1 MKFANARDG
10 LASFVSNT
18 TYKKVDP
25 EAIHAAKRFLL
36 DSLACI
42 AGGWNE
48 PSARIARAVSEDLG
62 GSKDA
67 HVLLTNKKTSV
78 VNATL
83 ANGIALR
90 ALDLIDMYHSL
101 DHAHPCEMTIP
112 PALAV
117 GQKMHSSGKDVL
129 TAIVLGYEIC
139 MKFAEITGNTRKG
152 WAGTATLGQF
162 ATPLVAGYLLKL
174 NKSQLAEAVSISGSH
189 NVSLAI
195 AYNLPISMTK
205 DALNS
210 FAAQSGVMAALLA
223 KSGFTGPAG
232 ILEAPG
238 GLWPQLESNAT
249 VETLLAGL
257 GKPFRITR
265 CGLKDHKFAAIAW
278 SHPAIEAL
286 LKLRAEH
293 GLTPKNVKQ
302 IRVRSTRKVATRIGD
317 KAGEKL
323 SPLDTQFS
331 GQNIL
336 ATALKYGDLLPKRQ
350 KMSADADVRAISKI
364 VKIEH
369 DPSLDHLYPEK
380 MPSIVEVLTVAGK
393 RLTCRVDYRRGDPQN
408 PLTDQDIEEKFRT
421 LTATHLTK
429 AKAKKICDAVWGLDN
444 MQDINELTKTFS
456 MHRSQ

>member
-1 MKFANARDG
+1 MKYKNARDG
-10 LASFVSNT
+10 LADFVGNT
-18 TYKKVDP
+18 KFHKVSP

-48 PSARIARAVSEDLG
+48 PSAKIARAVSEDIG
-62 GSKDA
+62 GAKDA
-67 HVLLTNKKTSV
+67 HVLLTRMKTSV
-78 VNATL
+78 LNATL

-162 ATPLVAGYLLKL
+162 ATPLVAGYLLRL

-195 AYNLPISMTK
+195 SYNLPISMTK

-210 FAAQSGVMAALLA
+210 FAAQSGVMAALMA
-223 KSGFTGPAG
+223 KRGFTGPAG

-238 GLWPQLESNAT
+238 GLWPQLESDAT
-249 VETLLAGL
+249 IESLLDGL
-257 GKPFRITR
+257 GKPFRITK

-293 GLTPKNVKQ
+293 GLTPKNVKA
-302 IRVRSTRKVATRIGD
+302 IKVRATRKVATRIGD
-317 KAGEKL
+317 KAGARL

-350 KMSADADVRAISKI
+350 KMSSDKDVRAISKI

-369 DPSLDHLYPEK
+369 DPSLDHLYPDK
-380 MPSIVEVLTVAGK
+380 MPSIVEVRTVEGK
-393 RLTCRVDYRRGDPQN
+393 LLTCRVDYRRGDPQN
-408 PLTDQDIEEKFRT
+408 PLSDKDIEDKFMA
-421 LTATHLTK
+421 LSAKHLSK
-429 AKAKKICDAVWGLDN
+429 AAARKICDAVWGLDK
-444 MQDINELTKTFS
+444 MADINALTAKFS
-456 MHRSQ
+456 

>member
-1 MKFANARDG
+1 MKFQNARDG
-10 LASFVSNT
+10 LAYFVSRT
-18 TYKKVDP
+18 TYKKVSP
-25 EAIHAAKRFLL
+25 EAIHASKRFLL

-48 PSARIARAVSEDLG
+48 PSARIAREVSEDLG

-67 HVLLTNKKTSV
+67 HVLLTTRKTSV

-162 ATPLVAGYLLKL
+162 ATPLVAGYLLRLKQ
-174 NKSQLAEAVSISGSH
+174 SQLAEAVSISGSH

-205 DALNS
+205 DALNT

-223 KSGFTGPAG
+223 KRGFTGPAG

-249 VETLLAGL
+249 VETLLEGL
-257 GKPFRITR
+257 GKPFRITK

-293 GLTPKNVKQ
+293 GLTPKNVKE
-302 IRVRSTRKVATRIGD
+302 IKVRATRKVATRIGD
-317 KAGEKL
+317 KAGAKL

-364 VKIEH
+364 VRIEH
-369 DPSLDHLYPEK
+369 DPGLDHLYPEK
-380 MPSIVEVLTVAGK
+380 MPSIVEVLTVDGK
-393 RLTCRVDYRRGDPQN
+393 RLSCRVDYRRGDPNN
-408 PLTDQDIEEKFRT
+408 PLSDKDIEEKFMA
-421 LTATHLTK
+421 LTAKHLSKST
-429 AKAKKICDAVWGLDN
+429 AKKICGLVWGLEN
-444 MQDINELTKTFS
+444 MRDINELTTKFS
-456 MHRSQ
+456 KN

>member
-1 MKFANARDG
+1 MNFNNARDG
-10 LASFVSNT
+10 LASFVSKTN
-18 TYKKVDP
+18 YKNVSP

-67 HVLLTNKKTSV
+67 HLLLTDKKTSV

-117 GQKMHSSGKDVL
+117 GQKMRSSGKDVL
-129 TAIVLGYEIC
+129 TAIVIGYEIC

-162 ATPLVAGYLLKL
+162 ATPLVAGYLLRL
-174 NKSQLAEAVSISGSH
+174 NQSRLAEAVSISGSH

-223 KSGFTGPAG
+223 KRGFTGPAG
-232 ILEAPG
+232 VLEAPG
-238 GLWPQLESNAT
+238 GLWPQLESSAT
-249 VETLLAGL
+249 VETLLDGL

-286 LKLRAEH
+286 LKLRAEY
-293 GLTPKNVKQ
+293 GLTPKNVKE
-302 IRVRSTRKVATRIGD
+302 IKVRATRKVATRIGD
-317 KAGEKL
+317 KAGAKL

-336 ATALKYGDLLPKRQ
+336 ATALKFGDLLPKRQ
-350 KMSADADVRAISKI
+350 KMSSDPEVRAISKI
-364 VKIEH
+364 VRIEH

-393 RLTCRVDYRRGDPQN
+393 RLSCRVDYRRGDPQN
-408 PLTDQDIEEKFRT
+408 PLSDKDLEEKFKA
-421 LTATHLTK
+421 LTAKHLSK
-429 AKAKKICDAVWGLDN
+429 GSAKKVCDSVWDLEK
-444 MQDINELTKTFS
+444 MRDINELAIRFS
-456 MHRSQ
+456 KN

>member
-1 MKFANARDG
+1 MKFKNARDG
-10 LASFVSNT
+10 LASFVNKTKYENVS
-18 TYKKVDP
+18 P
-25 EAIHAAKRFLL
+25 EAIHSAKRFLL

-48 PSARIARAVSEDLG
+48 PSAKIARAVSEDLG

-67 HVLLTNKKTSV
+67 HLLLTDQKTSV

-83 ANGIALR
+83 ANGVALR

-117 GQKMHSSGKDVL
+117 GQKMHSNGKDVL
-129 TAIVLGYEIC
+129 TAIVIGYEIC
-139 MKFAEITGNTRKG
+139 MKFAEITGNTKKG

-174 NKSQLAEAVSISGSH
+174 KEGQLAEAISISGSH

-195 AYNLPISMTK
+195 SYNLPISMTK

-223 KSGFTGPAG
+223 KRGFTGPAG

-238 GLWPQLESNAT
+238 GLWPQLESSAT
-249 VETLLAGL
+249 IESLLEGL
-257 GKPFRITR
+257 GKPYRITK
-265 CGLKDHKFAAIAW
+265 CGFKDHKFAAIAW

-302 IRVRSTRKVATRIGD
+302 IKVRATRKVATRIGD
-317 KAGEKL
+317 KAGAKL

-350 KMSADADVRAISKI
+350 KMSDNADVRAISKV

-380 MPSIVEVLTVAGK
+380 MPSIVEVVTTSGK
-393 RLTCRVDYRRGDPQN
+393 KLSCCVDYRRGDPQN
-408 PLTDQDIEEKFRT
+408 PVSDKDIEEKFHA
-421 LTATHLTK
+421 LTADHLSK
-429 AKAKKICDAVWGLDN
+429 QRAKKICNAVWNLDG
-444 MQDINELTKTFS
+444 MRDINQLAKQFIKN
-456 MHRSQ
+456 